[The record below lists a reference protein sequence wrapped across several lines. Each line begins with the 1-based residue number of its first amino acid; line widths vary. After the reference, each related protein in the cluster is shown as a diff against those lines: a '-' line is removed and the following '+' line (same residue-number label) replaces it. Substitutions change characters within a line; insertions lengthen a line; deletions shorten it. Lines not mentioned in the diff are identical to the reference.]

1 MHFKLIK
8 KMHSSKQIVIIM
20 CSAQRDFLIIA
31 SKASQPSDSDLPALL
46 KDTAKCIEEIQTFR

>member
-8 KMHSSKQIVIIM
+8 KCIVLNKLSR
-20 CSAQRDFLIIA
+20 SAQRDFLIIA